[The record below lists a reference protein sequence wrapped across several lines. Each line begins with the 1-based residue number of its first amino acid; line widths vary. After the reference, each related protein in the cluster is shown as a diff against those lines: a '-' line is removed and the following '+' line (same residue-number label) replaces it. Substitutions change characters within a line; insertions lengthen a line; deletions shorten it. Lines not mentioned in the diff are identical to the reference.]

1 MPKCI
6 ENNPLKACVGGR
18 GSKVNSY
25 PGRRSDPRESP
36 RASARAG
43 VFNAE
48 ERVACGF
55 RRVTRHA
62 WSIVT
67 QVQHPH
73 VRERRGSLRDS

>member
-6 ENNPLKACVGGR
+6 ENNRLRANVR
-18 GSKVNSY
+18 GHGCKVNSY

-48 ERVACGF
+48 ERVARGF
-55 RRVTRHA
+55 RRVTPHA
-62 WSIVT
+62 
-67 QVQHPH
+67 
-73 VRERRGSLRDS
+73 